1 MFLWRADLASNPR
14 AAMPESKT
22 NTLEVL
28 IMNTKFKISRQAVL
42 TISVLLTAMWLP
54 LTTFAQDF
62 SKTGDLTQGTNTLAE
77 TCAHCQTKHH
87 SHDLRDCHH
96 LHGASAFSTG
106 FGDWVSEETVGFAET
121 DPAVQQF
128 EEVVVGT
135 QISSH
140 LVQQISVGFSET
152 DPAINQPLESVTVL
166 SASNSPAQQVSVGFS
181 ETDPAINTHRSIVEL
196 RSQHLVNCHGENAKD
211 AVLVTP
217 KFSNLTEKGNQHE
230 IS

>member
-28 IMNTKFKISRQAVL
+28 IMNTKFKISRQVVL

-54 LTTFAQDF
+54 LTTFAEDF
-62 SKTGDLTQGTNTLAE
+62 SKTGDLTQGTNALAE

-106 FGDWVSEETVGFAET
+106 FGDWVSEDTVGFAET
-121 DPAVQQF
+121 DPTVQQY
-128 EEVVVGT
+128 EDVVVAP
-135 QISSH
+135 QASNH
-140 LVQQISVGFSET
+140 LVQQVLVGFSET
-152 DPAINQPLESVTVL
+152 DPASNQFPGSVTKL
-166 SASNSPAQQVSVGFS
+166 LGSNSPAQQVSIGFS
-181 ETDPAINTHRSIVEL
+181 ETDPAINTNQPIGALH
-196 RSQHLVNCHGENAKD
+196 SQHLVDCLGGNAKGT
-211 AVLVTP
+211 VLVTP
-217 KFSNLTEKGNQHE
+217 VFSKLAEKGNQNE